1 MEEHERLLNICKE
14 SLLKQYP
21 DLVGIYAFGS
31 ITNGHFCERSDIDI
45 AILPNPKEKIDPV
58 KLWYFAQKLAVKTGR
73 DIDLIDLNEATTSFR
88 YEITTTG
95 NLIYCSDE
103 SSCVLAESNF
113 LTEYLQLN
121 EDRACILEDFKKP
134 A

>member
-1 MEEHERLLNICKE
+1 MEENDYLLNICKQA
-14 SLLKQYP
+14 LLKQYP
-21 DLVGIYAFGS
+21 NLIGIYAFGS
-31 ITNGHFCERSDIDI
+31 ISNGHFSETSDIDL
-45 AILPNPKEKIDPV
+45 AILPNHKEKIDPV

-95 NLIYCSDE
+95 QRIYCLDE
-103 SSCVLAESNF
+103 PSCILTETNF